1 MTRLLHWERKGM
13 KENDPFSFEVG
24 RLAVNLAV
32 GAAVILVL
40 ILIMQG
46 CGDWWAGH
54 GVNPY

>member
-1 MTRLLHWERKGM
+1 M